1 MHITSRGTLSALMV
15 LVCVASVSCAP
26 SSPPD
31 VSRGKPQAR
40 LATVELRACDASIVA
55 EVARSA
61 QEQEI
66 GLMHRKELQDGFGM
80 LFVYDADRKL
90 AFWMKNTLVPL
101 SIAYLSVDGLIKEI
115 HDMKPLSL
123 EPVESGHYV
132 RYALEVPLGW
142 FDRVGL
148 KPGDRFDL
156 SGLTAGK

>member
-1 MHITSRGTLSALMV
+1 MYITSRGALSALMV
-15 LVCVASVSCAP
+15 LVCAAFVSCTP

-40 LATVELRACDASIVA
+40 LATVELRARDASIVA

-66 GLMHRKELQDGFGM
+66 GLMYRKELQDGLGM